1 MINSLHVH
9 ERLKLRLIGQHGSW
23 NVEKRRGANSRFP
36 VEFCIQWITCRR
48 DIPSSKFSSKKRER
62 KINAFAVRGTR
73 ERSSSTA
80 FFFLVIFIIEQSREK
95 QINEN
100 TDVPRFYHFSNADVY
115 RNVCMTKIGI
125 EGRAKSFRVKSN
137 NSAAS
142 CKYRVYNVKRHR
154 GDGIRD

>member
-9 ERLKLRLIGQHGSW
+9 ERLKLRLIGEHGSW

-36 VEFCIQWITCRR
+36 VEFCIQWITCHR

-62 KINAFAVRGTR
+62 KINAFAVRGIR

-80 FFFLVIFIIEQSREK
+80 FFFLVIFIIEESREK

-100 TDVPRFYHFSNADVY
+100 TDVLRFYHFSNADVY
-115 RNVCMTKIGI
+115 RNICITKIGI

>member
-1 MINSLHVH
+1 MWRREEARIRDSLWNFAFNG
-9 ERLKLRLIGQHGSW
+9 LRVTGK
-23 NVEKRRGANSRFP
+23 VF
-36 VEFCIQWITCRR
+36 F
-48 DIPSSKFSSKKRER
+48 KKRER
-62 KINAFAVRGTR
+62 KINAFAVRSTR

-80 FFFLVIFIIEQSREK
+80 FFLLVIFIIEQSREK

>member
-1 MINSLHVH
+1 MWRREEARIRDSLWNFAFNGLRVTGIFHRQSFLPRKGK
-9 ERLKLRLIGQHGSW
+9 EKLTFSLCAAL
-23 NVEKRRGANSRFP
+23 EKDRHRP
-36 VEFCIQWITCRR
+36 
-48 DIPSSKFSSKKRER
+48 
-62 KINAFAVRGTR
+62 
-73 ERSSSTA
+73 RS
-80 FFFLVIFIIEQSREK
+80 FFLVIFIIEQSREK

-100 TDVPRFYHFSNADVY
+100 IDVPRFYHFSNADVY

>member
-1 MINSLHVH
+1 M
-9 ERLKLRLIGQHGSW
+9 ECGE
-23 NVEKRRGANSRFP
+23 EKRR
-36 VEFCIQWITCRR
+36 EFE
-48 DIPSSKFSSKKRER
+48 IPCGILHSMDYVSPEKFSSKKRER
-62 KINAFAVRGTR
+62 KINAFAARGTR

-100 TDVPRFYHFSNADVY
+100 IDVPRFYHFSNADVY